1 MASSAPGLMP
11 VEDALARV
19 LADARPIAG
28 AEVLPLS
35 ECRQRVLAS
44 NVLSEL
50 DVPPAD
56 NSSMDGY
63 ALRFKDYAAGQRRF
77 SLSQRVTAG
86 AVGVMLA
93 PGTAAR
99 IFTGA
104 ELPPGADTVVMQE
117 DAQAGN
123 GDVSFGADVKCGAN
137 VRPRGQDIAAGTCV
151 VEAGTRLSAS
161 HLGLLASIGLPR
173 VPVLPRLRVAIL
185 STGNELVEPGQPLA
199 PGQIYNSNRYMLA
212 GMLEELGMA
221 VVDMGIVPDDPAGT
235 RRLLAEAAE
244 AADVVLSTGGVSVG
258 EEDHVKG
265 AVEALG
271 QLQLWK
277 LAIKPG
283 KPLAYGRVA
292 GKPFFGLPGNPSSV
306 FVTFTVIAR
315 PYLLRMQGL
324 TSDLRLTEIQA
335 TAGFDWP
342 RPGKRQEYLRARLE
356 THGDG
361 ALVTLHPNQS
371 SGVLASVAWGNCL
384 VVVPVG
390 STVRHGDPVRVLLM

>member
-1 MASSAPGLMP
+1 MSKPGQGLTP
-11 VEDALARV
+11 VEEALARI
-19 LADARPIAG
+19 LADAQPISG
-28 AEVLPLS
+28 AEVLPLAD
-35 ECRQRVLAS
+35 CRHRILAS
-44 NVLSEL
+44 DVYSEIA
-50 DVPPAD
+50 VPPAD

-63 ALRFKDYAAGQRRF
+63 ALRFEDYAAGQRRF
-77 SLSQRVTAG
+77 PLSQRVVAG
-86 AVGVMLA
+86 AVGEPLQA
-93 PGTAAR
+93 GTAVR

-117 DAQAGN
+117 DARADEGVVEF
-123 GDVSFGADVKCGAN
+123 GDGVRHADN
-137 VRPRGQDIAAGTCV
+137 VRPRGQDIASGSRV
-151 VEAGTRLSAS
+151 MEAGTRLSAA

-173 VPVLPRLRVAIL
+173 VPVLPKLRVAIL
-185 STGNELVEPGQPLA
+185 STGNELVEPGQALA

-212 GMLEELGMA
+212 GMLEDLGMT

-271 QLQLWK
+271 ELQLWK

-335 TAGFDWP
+335 TAAFDWP
-342 RPGKRQEYLRARLE
+342 KPGKRQEYLRARLE

-361 ALVTLHPNQS
+361 TVVRLYPNQS

-390 STVRHGDPVRVLLM
+390 KTLKVGSAVSVVLL